1 MDAPA
6 ATRRI
11 WTVAVVGEDAAA
23 QARADLVAPDGSVL
37 ESRSFDGSARADDRP
52 LRDLRGDAASRNA
65 AAGWLWTMHCGGPDV
80 QGRYTVRLLD
90 CTGAV
95 RHSWTASDPD
105 AHELDTRGV
114 MYWAALLNATGLDG
128 LDEEAVLVRLKAGV
142 DRA

>member
-23 QARADLVAPDGSVL
+23 RARADLVAPDSSVL
-37 ESRSFDGSARADDRP
+37 ESRSFDGSARAGDRP

-65 AAGWLWTMHCGGPDV
+65 AAGWLWTMHC
-80 QGRYTVRLLD
+80 YTARLLD
-90 CTGAV
+90 RTGAV

-114 MYWAALLNATGLDG
+114 MYWAARLNAKGLDG
-128 LDEEAVLVRLKAGV
+128 LDEEAVPVRLKAGV